1 MVQISAIGPLSQI
14 NSLIKTHNQG
24 DSKKS
29 MSVKQEREQLYEA
42 YNLLHSLAQVRG
54 YFSRL
59 RGEMFKEG
67 QNLNINSCFL
77 LFFAPINALLI
88 M

>member
-1 MVQISAIGPLSQI
+1 MSPTHLFALALFAAFMVQISAIGPLSQI

-59 RGEMFKEG
+59 LGE
-67 QNLNINSCFL
+67 NV
-77 LFFAPINALLI
+77 
-88 M
+88 